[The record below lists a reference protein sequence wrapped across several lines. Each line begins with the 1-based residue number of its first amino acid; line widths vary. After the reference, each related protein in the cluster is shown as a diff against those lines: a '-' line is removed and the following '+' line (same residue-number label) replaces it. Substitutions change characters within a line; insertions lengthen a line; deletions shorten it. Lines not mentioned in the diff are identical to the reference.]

1 MDRDV
6 ENLLGVLEPA
16 IDEKCMEIKTKRKE
30 KTQQRIFVIA
40 SIMLLIIP
48 SLLIFLGVNVIYF
61 PIIAAIV
68 ISAVIFTTLPFVIK
82 IESGGICY
90 E

>member
-6 ENLLGVLEPA
+6 EKMLAVLEPA
-16 IDEKCMEIKTKRKE
+16 IDEKCTEIKRNRKE
-30 KTQQRIFVIA
+30 KTQQSIFAIV

-48 SLLIFLGVNVIYF
+48 SLLVFIGVNVIYF
-61 PIIAAIV
+61 LIIASIV
-68 ISAVIFTTLPFVIK
+68 ISVVIFTTLPLVIK
-82 IESGGICY
+82 IESRGVCY

>member
-6 ENLLGVLEPA
+6 ENLLDVLEPA
-16 IDEKCMEIKTKRKE
+16 IDKKCMEIKTKRKE

-61 PIIAAIV
+61 LISAAIV
-68 ISAVIFTTLPFVIK
+68 ISVVIFTTLPFVIK
-82 IESGGICY
+82 IESRGICY